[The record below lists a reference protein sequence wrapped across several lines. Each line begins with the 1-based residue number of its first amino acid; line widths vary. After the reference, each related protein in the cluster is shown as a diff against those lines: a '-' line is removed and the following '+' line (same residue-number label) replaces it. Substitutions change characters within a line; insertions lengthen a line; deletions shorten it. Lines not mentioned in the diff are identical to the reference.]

1 VKMTVVPMVKVILLS
16 AILAFALGMLSA
28 KPVGEFE
35 AKLAARNWMKLVL
48 PQLPD
53 QTEIQM
59 ELIEFNGQN
68 YIYILN
74 FPDMGFVILSAD
86 DCCQPVLAWSESG
99 SFCPNPG
106 SPAVADWLNGCEAA
120 IAEAITQRRSEPS
133 NRAKWDALISGSL
146 PLNQDQRQ
154 IPQLLNTTWHQSYP
168 YNTQCPPDPAS
179 PAGGYAWAGC
189 GAAAMA
195 QVMRYWGYPEQ
206 GSGSVSYANP
216 PYGTVSAN
224 FGQTSYNWDDMPS
237 ICPPGN
243 TAIPELMFHCG
254 LSLHTNYAPDVST
267 FYVSYMP
274 SAFNQYFG
282 YSQPLYTT
290 RASHSDA
297 QWQSILTN
305 ELNAGRPLIYIS
317 TRSGAGVSHLYI
329 LDGYQQTGY
338 YHINWC
344 WGGEYDGYY
353 YLDELTP
360 GGMDYNSNQQA
371 IYNIYPLENIP
382 QPPLSLS
389 AQPFSTYAI
398 DLEWIDNSANESG
411 FEIERSINAENW
423 MPVVT
428 LPANTTSWRDL
439 TLQSHTTYYYR
450 IRSLNTAGN
459 SGWSNVAWASTTI
472 VIGVVEPGLT
482 LLGPDSLLLEWN
494 ALPGAISYRIYSA
507 NDPSQEQWNL
517 LGETP
522 SLNFNAGTNS
532 SRQFFRITALT
543 SLEMPPDFVL
553 VEGGTFFTGTSDAA
567 VSEFFISQTEVT
579 QLSWQNVMGDGYSGD
594 PDNPRVGITWFKAIE
609 YCNRRSLGEGLAPCY
624 SYLDHGTNPDEW
636 PAGWDS
642 TPSNHT
648 GISCDFAA
656 TGYRLPT
663 EMEWMFAS
671 LGGNDSQGYAY
682 SGSNDVDQVAWYY
695 LNASNTAHPVG
706 EKQANELYLYDMSG
720 NAFEWVWDIYGD
732 IPSTPSSDY
741 HGPIA
746 GSNRVRRGGAYNS
759 NAPYCENDYRG
770 SYSPAGSFSMGFRLV
785 RKLPRESRG
794 R

>member
-1 VKMTVVPMVKVILLS
+1 
-16 AILAFALGMLSA
+16 MLSA
-28 KPVGEFE
+28 KPVGEYE

-371 IYNIYPLENIP
+371 IYNIYPLEEIP
-382 QPPLSLS
+382 QPPLALS
-389 AQPFSTYAI
+389 ANPFSTYGI
-398 DLEWIDNSANESG
+398 DLQWTDNSYNESG
-411 FEIERSINAENW
+411 FVVQRSTDNSSWSQVAL
-423 MPVVT
+423 
-428 LPANTTSWRDL
+428 LPANS
-439 TLQSHTTYYYR
+439 TLWQDNSLVSHSTYYYR
-450 IRSLNTAGN
+450 IKAVNAEGS
-459 SGWSNVAWASTTI
+459 SSWSNVAWASTSV
-472 VIGVVEPGLT
+472 VIGLVEPRISISGSQTPMLEWDAVAGAVSYRVYSASEPLAGSWT
-482 LLGPDSLLLEWN
+482 LLAETTSLS
-494 ALPGAISYRIYSA
+494 LPPIPIMGR
-507 NDPSQEQWNL
+507 
-517 LGETP
+517 
-522 SLNFNAGTNS
+522 
-532 SRQFFRITALT
+532 RFFRVTAL
-543 SLEMPPDFVL
+543 SALEMPSDFVL
-553 VEGGTFFTGTSDAA
+553 IEGGTFFNGTANST
-567 VSEFFISQTEVT
+567 VSTFYMSQTEVT
-579 QLSWQNVMGDGYSGD
+579 QLSWSNVMGESYSGD
-594 PDNPRVGITWFKAIE
+594 GNKPRIGITWFKAVE
-609 YCNRRSLGEGLAPCY
+609 YCNRRSLGEGLVPCY
-624 SYLDHGTNPDEW
+624 SYLDHGGDPDNW
-636 PAGWDS
+636 PSGWDS
-642 TPSNHT
+642 SSANHAN
-648 GISCDFAA
+648 ISCDWGA

-671 LGGNDSQGYAY
+671 LGGNDSQSNIY
-682 SGSNDVDQVAWYY
+682 SGSNDVNVVAWYY
-695 LNASNTAHPVG
+695 GNALNSTHPVG
-706 EKQANELYLYDMSG
+706 EKLSNELALYDMSG
-720 NAFEWVWDIYGD
+720 NAFEWVWDIYGNL
-732 IPSTPSSDY
+732 PLVASSDY
-741 HGPIA
+741 HGPA
-746 GSNRVRRGGAYNS
+746 TGSYRVRRGGAYNS
-759 NAPYCENDYRG
+759 SAPYCENVYRG
-770 SYSPAGSFSMGFRLV
+770 NYSPISNFIMGLRLV
-785 RKLPRESRG
+785 RILPR
-794 R
+794 